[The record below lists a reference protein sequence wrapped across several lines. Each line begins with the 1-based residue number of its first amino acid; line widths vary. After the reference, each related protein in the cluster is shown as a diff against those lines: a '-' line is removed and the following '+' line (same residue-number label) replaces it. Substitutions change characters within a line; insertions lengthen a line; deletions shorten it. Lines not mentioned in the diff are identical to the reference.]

1 MATAILPPQ
10 KSSIWWNFLLQGL
23 AAMLL
28 GLILITERGAAL
40 DTIVAALGFFW
51 VISGMLSFVQIFD
64 DRSVPWIW
72 SLLIGL
78 SGAVFGGILLVR
90 HPLVAALTVPAIVV
104 TVFGIEGLVMGAL
117 EFVGGISGGGA
128 SSFIR
133 GLTNSFIGLLLLL
146 SSTMTAAMVVL
157 LVFVVLMLGGMALVA
172 LASIVRISD

>member
-10 KSSIWWNFLLQGL
+10 KSSIWWIFLLQGL
-23 AAMLL
+23 AAIFL
-28 GLILITERGAAL
+28 GLMLITERGAAL
-40 DTIVAALGFFW
+40 DAIVAALGFFW

-78 SGAVFGGILLVR
+78 SGAVFGGVLLVR
-90 HPLVAALTVPAIVV
+90 HPLVAALTVPTIIV

-117 EFVGGISGGGA
+117 EFVGGIMGGGA

-133 GLTNSFIGLLLLL
+133 GLTNSLIGLLLLL
-146 SSTMTAAMVVL
+146 SSTMTAALVVL